1 MSSTNV
7 KVKMRSS
14 AERERETGAERTRGT
29 GARPYVTKAGEVW
42 RATPTSCDLGPGNS
56 SAQDFDAGDPC
67 DGPGEADEH
76 AGRAG
81 RGSPASQAAHSP
93 AADERAAR
101 ARHGSAPHE
110 GATPPVG
117 SASHG
122 SSPPP
127 GSSARGVLED
137 VRAAAR
143 PFLSRHEHA
152 VAYGLLGLAAAFLI
166 IGIGLLPT
174 LLVALFVAVGFAIGR
189 YRDGDAGM
197 RNAARGIAAS
207 LGKKPQE
214 RNSL

>member
-7 KVKMRSS
+7 KVKMRPS
-14 AERERETGAERTRGT
+14 AERERSTGAK
-29 GARPYVTKAGEVW
+29 PYVTKAGEVW

-67 DGPGEADEH
+67 DGEPGEADEPT
-76 AGRAG
+76 ARAG
-81 RGSPASQAAHSP
+81 RGSPASRTASSP
-93 AADERAAR
+93 AADGRAAR
-101 ARHGSAPHE
+101 AQHGSAPP
-110 GATPPVG
+110 GG
-117 SASHG
+117 SA
-122 SSPPP
+122 
-127 GSSARGVLED
+127 RDVLED
-137 VRAAAR
+137 VRAAAK

-152 VAYGLLGLAAAFLI
+152 VAYGLVGLAAALLI

-174 LLVALFVAVGFAIGR
+174 LLIALFAAVGFAIGR

-197 RNAARGIAAS
+197 RSAVRGIAAS